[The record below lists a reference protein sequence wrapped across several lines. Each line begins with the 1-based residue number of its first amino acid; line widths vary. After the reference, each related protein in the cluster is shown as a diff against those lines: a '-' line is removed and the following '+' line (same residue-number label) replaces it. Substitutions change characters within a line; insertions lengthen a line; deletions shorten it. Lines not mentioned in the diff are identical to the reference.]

1 VVLDLEEPFDL
12 EGPFLEVLQG
22 PFLEGP
28 FLEGALVAFHR
39 EAFRS

>member
-1 VVLDLEEPFDL
+1 VLVVVLVVVPSVLEVAFLEEPFD
-12 EGPFLEVLQG
+12 
-22 PFLEGP
+22 LEGP